1 MNCSAQEIYTL
12 LHHYDHILVT
22 AHVSPDGDALGSVLA
37 LWHWLK
43 AEGKDAVMV
52 IDDGID
58 DRYNFL
64 DGLSAICRP
73 DQVKTDASWLT
84 VVLDATGLGRI
95 GKTADLVCGKVLNL
109 DHHVS
114 NEHFAQWEY
123 FKSDYAATG
132 EILTCL
138 FDQWHITWSPAIA
151 DALYTA
157 IATDCGFFKFNNT
170 TGHTLRM
177 AAILVDNGAQPD
189 VISDHLD
196 ARSLNKLRA
205 LSKVLDQLEL
215 FADGR
220 ISCLSYTPELLSVIG
235 EHTGIY
241 IDYARRIK
249 GAEVAFTV
257 KYIGPE
263 ETRVSL
269 RSKGIDVNAVAAS
282 FGGGGHIRAAG
293 CTIEKPLDEA
303 KAIIV
308 KEIEKRL

>member
-1 MNCSAQEIYTL
+1 M
-12 LHHYDHILVT
+12 
-22 AHVSPDGDALGSVLA
+22 
-37 LWHWLK
+37 
-43 AEGKDAVMV
+43 
-52 IDDGID
+52 
-58 DRYNFL
+58 
-64 DGLSAICRP
+64 
-73 DQVKTDASWLT
+73 
-84 VVLDATGLGRI
+84 
-95 GKTADLVCGKVLNL
+95 NL

-138 FDQWHITWSPAIA
+138 FDQWHITCPRPSPMP
-151 DALYTA
+151 LYGHRHGLRLLQVQQH
-157 IATDCGFFKFNNT
+157 D
-170 TGHTLRM
+170 GHTLRM

-241 IDYARRIK
+241 IDYA
-249 GAEVAFTV
+249 
-257 KYIGPE
+257 
-263 ETRVSL
+263 
-269 RSKGIDVNAVAAS
+269 AAS
-282 FGGGGHIRAAG
+282 RVL
-293 CTIEKPLDEA
+293 KWPL
-303 KAIIV
+303 
-308 KEIEKRL
+308 R